1 MLAVTKASAGRPLRL
16 TLAWRT
22 FGAMNM
28 VGRLLQ
34 IAGLTVLPVAV
45 LLEMMGR
52 LGRRGLSDMLLLMV
66 FGAVSFYLG
75 RYLEGYARS
84 H

>member
-1 MLAVTKASAGRPLRL
+1 M
-16 TLAWRT
+16 
-22 FGAMNM
+22 
-28 VGRLLQ
+28 Q

-66 FGAVSFYLG
+66 FGAISFYLG

-84 H
+84 Q